1 MLHSSNWAHLHFGN
15 QTWQWN
21 PHHFRIYF
29 HSNLFNYTSG
39 TPFWTLNFHRGWD
52 HVVLIRGRSAQ
63 VELPRFWMISRF
75 SMRIHGIW
83 WSCSVF
89 FWGFVS
95 RCDKLWKTKGA
106 GHGGQSFLI
115 YIQSF
120 LWWRGVFLN
129 SWGFAKWQDSSLNL
143 DLHGSWS
150 ELWGPAS
157 EKKKT
162 FQSSCKRRGRGSH
175 GWALNSRATPR
186 NSNRTYL
193 DHPRPS
199 INGTFTVSF
208 IYSFSWVLGDLGLR
222 WFWGV
227 PNGLAIWP
235 TTPPR
240 GKEAARG
247 GSHGDWV
254 TQPAMDGF
262 DGLFMWIRQ

>member
-1 MLHSSNWAHLHFGN
+1 MLHSSNWTHLHFGS

-39 TPFWTLNFHRGWD
+39 TPFWTLNFHR
-52 HVVLIRGRSAQ
+52 LRSCRPHQRKKRTSRTAQ
-63 VELPRFWMISRF
+63 VLDDFTFQHENSWDLVKLQ
-75 SMRIHGIW
+75 
-83 WSCSVF
+83 CF
-89 FWGFVS
+89 FGGVVS
-95 RCDKLWKTKGA
+95 RCDKLWKTKGV

-120 LWWRGVFLN
+120 LWSRGVFLN
-129 SWGFAKWQDSSLNL
+129 SWGFAKWQDSSLNM

-175 GWALNSRATPR
+175 GWAL
-186 NSNRTYL
+186 
-193 DHPRPS
+193 
-199 INGTFTVSF
+199 
-208 IYSFSWVLGDLGLR
+208 
-222 WFWGV
+222 
-227 PNGLAIWP
+227 

>member
-1 MLHSSNWAHLHFGN
+1 MKL
-15 QTWQWN
+15 Q
-21 PHHFRIYF
+21 
-29 HSNLFNYTSG
+29 
-39 TPFWTLNFHRGWD
+39 
-52 HVVLIRGRSAQ
+52 
-63 VELPRFWMISRF
+63 
-75 SMRIHGIW
+75 
-83 WSCSVF
+83 CF

-95 RCDKLWKTKGA
+95 RCDKLWKTKGV

-129 SWGFAKWQDSSLNL
+129 SWGFAKWQDSSLNM

-208 IYSFSWVLGDLGLR
+208 IYIYTHFHEYSEILVYDDFGGSKRFG
-222 WFWGV
+222 
-227 PNGLAIWP
+227 NLANYAS
-235 TTPPR
+235 TR
-240 GKEAARG
+240 KRG
-247 GSHGDWV
+247 GSWRKPWRLGNSAGNGWIWWIIHVDKTINHPWLGMVTIPPIKMIKNADWGTV
-254 TQPAMDGF
+254 YDCFTHINGK
-262 DGLFMWIRQ
+262 R